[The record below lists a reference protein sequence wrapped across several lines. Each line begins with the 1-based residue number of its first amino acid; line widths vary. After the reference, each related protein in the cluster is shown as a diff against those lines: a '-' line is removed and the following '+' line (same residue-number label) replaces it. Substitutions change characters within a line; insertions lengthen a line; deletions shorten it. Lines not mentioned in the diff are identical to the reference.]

1 MKNDTATPQA
11 TPMKNLLEDIR
22 NASGVDEMKAELAL
36 GAVLGFLSA
45 RLPSPVMGRIKE
57 ALSPNG
63 DGKDLGNAG
72 K

>member
-1 MKNDTATPQA
+1 MKNDTA

-22 NASGVDEMKAELAL
+22 TASGVDEMKAELAV
-36 GAVLGFLSA
+36 GAMLGFLSA

-57 ALSPNG
+57 ALSINY
-63 DGKDLGNAG
+63 DGRDVGNAA